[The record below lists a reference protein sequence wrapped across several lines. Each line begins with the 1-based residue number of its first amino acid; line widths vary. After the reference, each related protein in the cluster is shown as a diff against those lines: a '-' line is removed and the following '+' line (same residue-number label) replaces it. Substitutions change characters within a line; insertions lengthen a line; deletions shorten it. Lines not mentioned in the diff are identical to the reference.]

1 MNHYINELKIW
12 VMLNFK
18 DLGNNKNT
26 YVRILCQI
34 SLRNIVRLIKF

>member
-1 MNHYINELKIW
+1 
-12 VMLNFK
+12 MLNFK

-34 SLRNIVRLIKF
+34 SLRNIMRLIKF